1 MSQAF
6 EFAPGGPRPLGNAE
20 PAVIPAAQAIATLR
34 AQQTETPPALL
45 PEARPRSPKVLA
57 TAERITRKS
66 FLPELRTRLRVVET
80 EIRRMRGLEDEAA
93 ELKRLIA
100 AAKAPPA
107 GVTDISTA
115 RKSG

>member
-1 MSQAF
+1 MNQAF
-6 EFAPGGPRPLGNAE
+6 EFAPGGPRPLGESGE
-20 PAVIPAAQAIATLR
+20 PVIIPAAQAIAAFR
-34 AQQTETPPALL
+34 AQAPAETPVARL
-45 PEARPRSPKVLA
+45 PGEKPRAKANPLD
-57 TAERITRKS
+57 RITRKS
-66 FLPELRTRLRVVET
+66 FLPELRARLRVVET